1 MATAADELALRRL
14 DDATRDARRLQ
25 LETLREILAE
35 NAGAACLRRYIP
47 SDDGGHHLLL
57 STDLAAA
64 ADEFRRL
71 VPVTSYDDYYE
82 SIRRVADGD
91 AAPDVLS
98 PRPLLCFFLSS
109 GTSSLRPKLIP
120 YLDSPGARAASAA
133 VMQANSALVRRL
145 FPPRPA
151 VSKALWF
158 LYAGEVRKTK
168 GGYEAMA
175 ATAWG
180 IRGASPVISACV
192 SPAEVILGADHHQQM
207 YCHLLCGLRRWDA
220 VDCIRAPYAA
230 ALARALRLLQSK
242 WRLLCDDLES
252 GTVSADIV
260 TDAAMRRAVQDD
272 VLAGPCPELAD
283 RVRRI
288 CERDDWRGVVRHL
301 WPEAR
306 YISCVTTGT
315 MAQYFPAIKHF
326 AGEALPV
333 LGTDYLASECAIG
346 INLERTSPPE
356 ETTYVLLPTAAY
368 FEFIP
373 SDMDAAGRRGA
384 AAEPVDIAGVEAG
397 KTYEVVATTFRGLY
411 RYRLGDVVKVAGF
424 HNSSPRLQF
433 VTRAPPPPQEHGE
446 VLTERDVMAAMDT
459 FQLMLKDGVEESL
472 PAGGGEVVEFAAF
485 IIDGDGGG
493 RRRRATIAVEVSK
506 GSRLLDHESS
516 GDDSV
521 AFLRRCIT
529 PLEGCLG
536 GAYRLSRATGDV
548 APLEVAVVRPGT
560 FDRLTEAAIRGGA
573 PANQYK
579 PPKIV
584 RHRQLVHVLQSS
596 VVCSCS
602 SPAAPAHGARSEGE
616 ILWLKE
622 MGDESSSGALPLPLP
637 LPLLVHDLG
646 TRSDDSQTQFSIC
659 NQALSSDLNLPTAK
673 HDFLLSGNP
682 ISSSSDCAV
691 LVLDLDNPEM
701 QVCKIGGSEWD
712 SFRYELSMLGK
723 NNKTLEVRMAKLR
736 ASLLLPASG
745 CKVDEIG
752 DRVFLLGGDF
762 IGASNFGASCSASDH
777 GLSGNCIYFV
787 NNIAAEENFL
797 NVIDL
802 EKGTECSGLSDTAAA
817 TTLLAIN
824 HP

>member
-1 MATAADELALRRL
+1 MATAAADELALRRL

-25 LETLREILAE
+25 LETLRAILAE
-35 NAGAACLRRYIP
+35 NAGAAYLRRYIP
-47 SDDGGHHLLL
+47 SDGGHRLLR

-71 VPVTSYDDYYE
+71 VPVTSYDGYAE

-91 AAPDVLS
+91 AAPDELS

-120 YLDSPGARAASAA
+120 YLDSPGARAATAA

-168 GGYEAMA
+168 GGHEAMA

-180 IRGASPVISACV
+180 IRGASPVMSACV
-192 SPAEVILGADHHQQM
+192 SPAEVILGADHQQQM

-230 ALARALRLLQSK
+230 ALARALLLLQSK
-242 WRLLCDDLES
+242 WRQLCDDLES
-252 GTVSADIV
+252 GTVCADVV
-260 TDAAMRRAVQDD
+260 TDAAMRGAVQDG
-272 VLAGPCPELAD
+272 VLAGPCPELAG

-288 CERDDWRGVVRHL
+288 CERDDWRGVLRHL

-315 MAQYFPAIKHF
+315 MEQYFPAIKHF

-373 SDMDAAGRRGA
+373 FDMDAAGRRA
-384 AAEPVDIAGVEAG
+384 AAVEPVDITGVEAG
-397 KTYEVVATTFRGLY
+397 KTYELVATTFRGLY
-411 RYRLGDVVKVAGF
+411 RYKVGDVVKVAGF
-424 HNSSPRLQF
+424 HHSSPRLQF

-459 FQLMLKDGVEESL
+459 FQLMLKESEDSSS
-472 PAGGGEVVEFAAF
+472 PTGSGEVVVEFAAF
-485 IIDGDGGG
+485 IVDGDGGQR
-493 RRRRATIAVEVSK
+493 RRRRATIAVEVSH
-506 GSRLLDHESS
+506 GSKLLDHERSA
-516 GDDSV
+516 
-521 AFLRRCIT
+521 AFLRRCIA

-560 FDRLTEAAIRGGA
+560 FDRLAEAAIRGGA

-584 RHRQLVHVLQSS
+584 RHRQLIDVLQSS

-602 SPAAPAHGARSEGE
+602 SITEPAAH
-616 ILWLKE
+616 
-622 MGDESSSGALPLPLP
+622 
-637 LPLLVHDLG
+637 
-646 TRSDDSQTQFSIC
+646 
-659 NQALSSDLNLPTAK
+659 
-673 HDFLLSGNP
+673 
-682 ISSSSDCAV
+682 
-691 LVLDLDNPEM
+691 
-701 QVCKIGGSEWD
+701 
-712 SFRYELSMLGK
+712 
-723 NNKTLEVRMAKLR
+723 
-736 ASLLLPASG
+736 
-745 CKVDEIG
+745 
-752 DRVFLLGGDF
+752 
-762 IGASNFGASCSASDH
+762 
-777 GLSGNCIYFV
+777 
-787 NNIAAEENFL
+787 
-797 NVIDL
+797 
-802 EKGTECSGLSDTAAA
+802 
-817 TTLLAIN
+817 
-824 HP
+824 

>member
-1 MATAADELALRRL
+1 MATAAADELALRRL

-25 LETLREILAE
+25 LETLRAILAE
-35 NAGAACLRRYIP
+35 NAGAAYLRRYIP
-47 SDDGGHHLLL
+47 SDGGAHHLLR

-71 VPVTSYDDYYE
+71 VPVTSYDDYAE

-91 AAPDVLS
+91 AAPDELS

-120 YLDSPGARAASAA
+120 YLDSPGARAATAA

-180 IRGASPVISACV
+180 IRSSGIRGASPVMSACV
-192 SPAEVILGADHHQQM
+192 SPAEVILGADHQQQM

-242 WRLLCDDLES
+242 WRQLCDDLEC
-252 GTVSADIV
+252 GTVCADVV
-260 TDAAMRRAVQDD
+260 TDAAMRGAVQDG
-272 VLAGPCPELAD
+272 VLAGPCPELAG

-288 CERDDWRGVVRHL
+288 CERDDWRGVLRQL
-301 WPEAR
+301 WPDAR

-315 MAQYFPAIKHF
+315 MEQYFPAIKHF

-356 ETTYVLLPTAAY
+356 ETTYVLLPRAAY

-373 SDMDAAGRRGA
+373 FDMDAAGRGAA

-397 KTYEVVATTFRGLY
+397 KTYELVATTFRGLY
-411 RYRLGDVVKVAGF
+411 RYKVGDVVKIAGF
-424 HNSSPRLQF
+424 HHSSPRLQF
-433 VTRAPPPPQEHGE
+433 VTRAPPPQEHGE

-459 FQLMLKDGVEESL
+459 FQLMLKDG
-472 PAGGGEVVEFAAF
+472 GEVIEFAAF
-485 IIDGDGGG
+485 IIDGDGGQR
-493 RRRRATIAVEVSK
+493 RRRRATIAVEVSN
-506 GSRLLDHESS
+506 GSKLLDHERSA
-516 GDDSV
+516 
-521 AFLRRCIT
+521 AFLRRCIA

-560 FDRLTEAAIRGGA
+560 FDRLAEAAIRGGA

-584 RHRQLVHVLQSS
+584 RHRHLVDVLQSS
-596 VVCSCS
+596 VRQFLDRESNSGTDKVFISDS
-602 SPAAPAHGARSEGE
+602 
-616 ILWLKE
+616 ILNFQHWGGFSLRFDLQE
-622 MGDESSSGALPLPLP
+622 ESL
-637 LPLLVHDLG
+637 
-646 TRSDDSQTQFSIC
+646 
-659 NQALSSDLNLPTAK
+659 
-673 HDFLLSGNP
+673 
-682 ISSSSDCAV
+682 
-691 LVLDLDNPEM
+691 
-701 QVCKIGGSEWD
+701 
-712 SFRYELSMLGK
+712 
-723 NNKTLEVRMAKLR
+723 TLYK
-736 ASLLLPASG
+736 
-745 CKVDEIG
+745 
-752 DRVFLLGGDF
+752 
-762 IGASNFGASCSASDH
+762 DH
-777 GLSGNCIYFV
+777 PS
-787 NNIAAEENFL
+787 
-797 NVIDL
+797 
-802 EKGTECSGLSDTAAA
+802 
-817 TTLLAIN
+817 
-824 HP
+824 